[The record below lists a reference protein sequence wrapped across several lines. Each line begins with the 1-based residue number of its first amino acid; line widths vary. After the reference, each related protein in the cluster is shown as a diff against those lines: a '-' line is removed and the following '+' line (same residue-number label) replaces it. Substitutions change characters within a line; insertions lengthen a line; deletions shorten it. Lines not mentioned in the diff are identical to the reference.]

1 MFYGK
6 LSSTLCKEKMF
17 AICLCIYWWGRQTI
31 IGIND
36 VLFTNAYVH
45 HTASISKE
53 REWIEQSHPME
64 CKFAEIGGLSC
75 NLKYLA
81 AHRIRRWHI
90 HCRSHGDKRKWHRCI
105 SWLYSIYIAY
115 AKHIGVVR
123 LCFVL
128 LGFYFAVLLNS
139 YDSSI
144 VFQLRW
150 FAASAAL
157 CQWNNTGGY
166 GKGNI
171 DWCPG
176 WNYLSIPKLQWCN
189 RWSLGIEK

>member
-31 IGIND
+31 IRIND

-45 HTASISKE
+45 HTASMSKE

-81 AHRIRRWHI
+81 THRIRRWHI
-90 HCRSHGDKRKWHRCI
+90 HCRSHGDKRKLHRCI

-115 AKHIGVVR
+115 AIAYW
-123 LCFVL
+123 
-128 LGFYFAVLLNS
+128 LG
-139 YDSSI
+139 SI
-144 VFQLRW
+144 VFCFVGALFCRLTAFLW
-150 FAASAAL
+150 FIHRLSAAL
-157 CQWNNTGGY
+157 
-166 GKGNI
+166 I
-171 DWCPG
+171 
-176 WNYLSIPKLQWCN
+176 
-189 RWSLGIEK
+189 RWQCSPVPMK